1 MADVDFDEFEDGY
14 DPPASGRM
22 GRFVHLAGAGCSV
35 ALIVGMA
42 IWGYKLAV
50 RDVSGI
56 PVVRALPDPMRVA
69 PVTPGGVETM
79 HQGLSVNAV
88 AAAGTVS
95 PLPESLILAP
105 PEIDLAADDAPGLG
119 VVEQAPAGAA
129 VVASASGPV
138 PPQVAVENVVAA
150 PVATEAAANVDAE
163 ALAAEDGVA
172 DMMTEDDA
180 VAAAL
185 ASALGSEAP
194 APLADEGGGIGAK
207 ITSSPRPHLRPAA
220 IDAAA
225 PATEG
230 EAVAVVAAEVDPTTI
245 AVGTRL
251 VQLGAFDDEAAAR
264 AEWGNLAAKF
274 PDLLPAKSMVIQP
287 AQSGGRTFYRLRAM
301 GFENEDEARKFCA
314 VFLTQNASCI
324 PVTQK

>member
-1 MADVDFDEFEDGY
+1 MADVDFEEFEDGY
-14 DPPASGRM
+14 DPPVASGM
-22 GRFVHLAGAGCSV
+22 GRFVHLAGAACSV

-105 PEIDLAADDAPGLG
+105 PEIDLTADDAPGLG
-119 VVEQAPAGAA
+119 AVEQAPAGSA
-129 VVASASGPV
+129 VVASTSAPV
-138 PPQVAVENVVAA
+138 EPQVAVEGVVSVSSARD
-150 PVATEAAANVDAE
+150 AAANVAAE

-172 DMMTEDDA
+172 DTMTEDDA

-185 ASALGSEAP
+185 ASALGSDATALP
-194 APLADEGGGIGAK
+194 GDGVDGIGAS
-207 ITSSPRPHLRPAA
+207 IVSSPRPHLRPAVLS
-220 IDAAA
+220 AAA
-225 PATEG
+225 PAAEG
-230 EAVAVVAAEVDPTTI
+230 EGFPVIAAEVDPTTI
-245 AVGTRL
+245 PVATRL

-264 AEWGNLAAKF
+264 AEWGSLAAKF
-274 PDLLPAKSMVIQP
+274 PDQLAAKSMVIQP

>member
-14 DPPASGRM
+14 DPPAAGRM
-22 GRFVHLAGAGCSV
+22 GRFVHLAGAGCSI

-56 PVVRALPDPMRVA
+56 PVVRALPDPMRIA
-69 PVTPGGVETM
+69 PVTPGGIETM

-119 VVEQAPAGAA
+119 AVEQKPAGTA
-129 VVASASGPV
+129 VVASASVPV
-138 PPQVAVENVVAA
+138 EPQVAVDGVVAVSSA
-150 PVATEAAANVDAE
+150 SDIAANVAAD

-172 DMMTEDDA
+172 DTMTEDDA

-185 ASALGSEAP
+185 ASALGSEAAAVP
-194 APLADEGGGIGAK
+194 GDGIEGIGSQ
-207 ITSSPRPHLRPAA
+207 ITSSPRPRLRPEGVAVA
-220 IDAAA
+220 T
-225 PATEG
+225 PAEEG
-230 EAVAVVAAEVDPTTI
+230 EVAAVLAVEVDPTTI

-251 VQLGAFDDEAAAR
+251 VQLGAFDDDAAAR
-264 AEWGNLAAKF
+264 AEWARLAEQF
-274 PDLLPAKSMVIQP
+274 PDLLPTKSLVIQP

-301 GFENEDEARKFCA
+301 GFEDEDQARKFCA
-314 VFLTQNASCI
+314 VFLTHNASCI